1 MIQHVRGRR
10 SLLWLTVPFLLF
22 VLAIPFANRIDPVI
36 LGLPFLAFWVLVG
49 VILSPLAIWL
59 AARSDPLFK
68 ADEPEAHRCRLTP
81 RSPSRSSWWP

>member
-36 LGLPFLAFWVLVG
+36 LGLPFLAFWVLLSV
-49 VILSPLAIWL
+49 VVSPLAIWL
-59 AARSDPLFK
+59 AARNDPLFA
-68 ADEPEAHRCRLTP
+68 ADEPEATDGD
-81 RSPSRSSWWP
+81 